1 LYKVVKGKNFEEI
14 SRKVAEYIIKKS
26 EEHINKKGAFN
37 IALAGGTTPVET
49 YRILGESEMDWERIN
64 FFLTDE
70 RYVPLDDERSNYK
83 MIRGFLGGK
92 ARIFPFDT
100 SKDIKET
107 CRLYTEILKKHA
119 PLDFILLGAGA
130 DGHTASL
137 FPRSEWHDDDG
148 YTCWTV
154 DPSGLRR
161 VSLSLRFI
169 NSSKEVALFLTGD
182 KKRNILEKI
191 LKGEDIPAA
200 KVRSADGETLIFT
213 DIDVNFLDKV

>member
-130 DGHTASL
+130 DG
-137 FPRSEWHDDDG
+137 
-148 YTCWTV
+148 